1 MTLVGTHNNVHVPKE
16 SWPAFAWYAIEF
28 GIVMGAGL
36 LISSNSMN
44 FFTKMGFNES
54 MTNWIF
60 WGLVGA
66 VYLAYYLIVRPI
78 ILRRP
83 SLSKI

>member
-1 MTLVGTHNNVHVPKE
+1 MGAHNNVHVPKE

-36 LISSNSMN
+36 LISANSMD
-44 FFTKMGFNES
+44 FFKKMGFDES

-60 WGLVGA
+60 WGIVGI
-66 VYLAYYLIVRPI
+66 VYLVYYLIVRPI

-83 SLSKI
+83 ALSKI

>member
-1 MTLVGTHNNVHVPKE
+1 MGVHNNVHAPKE

-28 GIVMGAGL
+28 GIVMGVGL
-36 LISSNSMN
+36 LISSNSMAY
-44 FFTKMGFNES
+44 FQKLGFTEN

-60 WGLVGA
+60 WGLVGV
-66 VYLAYYLIVRPI
+66 VYLVYYLIIRPI

-83 SLSKI
+83 ALSKI

>member
-1 MTLVGTHNNVHVPKE
+1 MGVHNNVHVPKE

-28 GIVMGAGL
+28 GIIMGVGM
-36 LISSNSMN
+36 LISASSMD
-44 FFTKMGFNES
+44 FFKKLGFNEA

-60 WGLVGA
+60 WGLIGA
-66 VYLAYYLIVRPI
+66 VYLVYYLIVRPL
-78 ILRRP
+78 ILRKP

>member
-1 MTLVGTHNNVHVPKE
+1 MGTHNNVHVPKE

-28 GIVMGAGL
+28 GIVMGVGL
-36 LISSNSMN
+36 LISSNSMD
-44 FFTKMGFNES
+44 FFKKMGFDES

-60 WGLVGA
+60 WGLVGV
-66 VYLAYYLIVRPI
+66 VYLVYYLIIRPI
-78 ILRRP
+78 ILKRP

>member
-1 MTLVGTHNNVHVPKE
+1 MGVHKNVHVPKD

-28 GIVMGAGL
+28 GIVTAAGL
-36 LISSNSMN
+36 LISANSMD
-44 FFTKMGFNES
+44 FFKKMGFDES

-60 WGLVGA
+60 WGIVGA
-66 VYLAYYLIVRPI
+66 VYLVYYLIVRPI

-83 SLSKI
+83 ALSKI

>member
-1 MTLVGTHNNVHVPKE
+1 MGTHNNVHVPKE

-36 LISSNSMN
+36 LISANSMS
-44 FFTKMGFNES
+44 FFTKMGFDES

>member
-1 MTLVGTHNNVHVPKE
+1 VGAHNNVHVPKE

-36 LISSNSMN
+36 LISANSMDY
-44 FFTKMGFNES
+44 FKKIGFDES

-60 WGLVGA
+60 WGIIGI

-83 SLSKI
+83 ALSKI

>member
-1 MTLVGTHNNVHVPKE
+1 MGVHNNIHAPKE

-28 GIVMGAGL
+28 FVVMGAGL
-36 LISSNSMN
+36 LISANSMD
-44 FFTKMGFNES
+44 FFTKMGFDES

-60 WGLVGA
+60 WGIVGA
-66 VYLAYYLIVRPI
+66 VYLVYYLIVRPLL
-78 ILRRP
+78 LRRP

>member
-1 MTLVGTHNNVHVPKE
+1 VGAHNNVHVPKE

-36 LISSNSMN
+36 LISANSMD
-44 FFTKMGFNES
+44 FFKKMGFDAY

-60 WGLVGA
+60 WGLVGV
-66 VYLAYYLIVRPI
+66 VYLVYYLIVRPI
-78 ILRRP
+78 VLKRP

>member
-1 MTLVGTHNNVHVPKE
+1 VGAHNNVHIPKE

-28 GIVMGAGL
+28 GIVMAAGL
-36 LISSNSMN
+36 LISANSMDY
-44 FFTKMGFNES
+44 FKKMGFDES

-66 VYLAYYLIVRPI
+66 VYLVYYLIMRPI

-83 SLSKI
+83 ALSKI